1 MNMPNLA
8 SWNSWR
14 AFKFS
19 GVGWYVDCADAAK
32 LEKHASA
39 RTRNF
44 FKQKLRRVI
53 FLTPMEFSHGHS
65 TTETHYE
72 GFGRYFQTE
81 REVSADEVELT
92 AARTASTV
100 LRLGE
105 REQTGSVAEASP
117 ARRSAWQRQPP
128 KSCARR
134 SQDLHGSCIQ
144 DSPRN
149 LLKALPASQISR
161 NDFSFTLSNCMP
173 GMTAAA

>member
-65 TTETHYE
+65 TTGTHTRDS
-72 GFGRYFQTE
+72 GGISRQKGKFPRMKWNLQ
-81 REVSADEVELT
+81 
-92 AARTASTV
+92 
-100 LRLGE
+100 
-105 REQTGSVAEASP
+105 
-117 ARRSAWQRQPP
+117 RRGLRQP
-128 KSCARR
+128 SCV
-134 SQDLHGSCIQ
+134 
-144 DSPRN
+144 
-149 LLKALPASQISR
+149 
-161 NDFSFTLSNCMP
+161 
-173 GMTAAA
+173 